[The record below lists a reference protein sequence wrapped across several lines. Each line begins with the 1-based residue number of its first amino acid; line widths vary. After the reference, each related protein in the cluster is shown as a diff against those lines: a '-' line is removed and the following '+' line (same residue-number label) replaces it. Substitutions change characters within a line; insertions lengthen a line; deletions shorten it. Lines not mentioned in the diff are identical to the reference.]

1 MSLTIRR
8 TGLLSTAH
16 LPNSLRPRKG
26 KTLVVH
32 IETPAWSCPPPH
44 HDYTVMHCTNLGG
57 RWEVRAQFLFEPPER
72 SRAAANDTEKDFIM
86 EVRNLMI
93 QNKLDTIEFAAHY
106 ALLF

>member
-8 TGLLSTAH
+8 TGLLNTAH
-16 LPNSLRPRKG
+16 LPSSLRPREG

-32 IETPAWSCPPPH
+32 IETPAWACPPAH
-44 HDYTVMHCTNLGG
+44 HDYTGMHCTNLGG
-57 RWEVRAQFLFEPPER
+57 RWEVRAQFLFEPPEG
-72 SRAAANDTEKDFIM
+72 SRAAANDTEKDFIV

-93 QNKLDTIEFAAHY
+93 QNKLDAIEFAAHY